1 MSIDPA
7 KETAMSITINRRTT
21 RELHQRRKE
30 IYNSFKDSGIMREGA
45 QLEQANLRD
54 LVVMGT
60 LSDSERSLY
69 DELVRIESLLNP

>member
-7 KETAMSITINRRTT
+7 KETAMSITINRRTI